1 MVKTNSTRLQTIVVQ
16 VLACRKINRVPN
28 DQYNNMSGLDYHSTI
43 GYMNHNITPQDG
55 LALGIQKVHIIE
67 PLNLT
72 RRSIIRQLKLN
83 CVQGEE

>member
-28 DQYNNMSGLDYHSTI
+28 DQYNGLDYHSTI
-43 GYMNHNITPQDG
+43 GYMNHNIKPQDG
-55 LALGIQKVHIIE
+55 LALGIQNVHIIE